1 MSSPLS
7 AASRAALKDLAEI
20 VLPRGGSLQL
30 GANDVD
36 VVGRIESYLGL
47 MPHRLRKRVSMLV
60 GVFDISPA
68 LAFGFLKPFHRL
80 DSSKQEAW
88 VGRLRRSSALP
99 VKLPLVYLEQ
109 LILMSYASAPEIEQA
124 IGYDYSCRRDAEPHG
139 RVESA

>member
-1 MSSPLS
+1 MSSHLN
-7 AASRAALKDLAEI
+7 AVRRATLKDLAEI

-36 VVGRIESYLGL
+36 VVGRIEGYLGL

-60 GVFDISPA
+60 GLFDISPA

-80 DSSKQEAW
+80 DSRKQEAW
-88 VGRLRRSSALP
+88 VGRLRRSSALQL
-99 VKLPLVYLEQ
+99 KLPLVYLEQ

-124 IGYDYSCRRDAEPHG
+124 IGYDYTCRRDAEPHG
-139 RVESA
+139 RVASA

>member
-1 MSSPLS
+1 MN
-7 AASRAALKDLAEI
+7 AVRRAALKDLADI

-36 VVGRIESYLGL
+36 VVGRIEGYLSLMPLGL
-47 MPHRLRKRVSMLV
+47 RSRVSMLV
-60 GVFDISPA
+60 GLFDISPA

-80 DSSKQEAW
+80 GPRKQEAW
-88 VGRLRRSSALP
+88 VERLRRSSALP
-99 VKLPLVYLEQ
+99 LKMPLVYLEQ

-124 IGYDYSCRRDAEPHG
+124 IGYDYSCRRDGEAHG

>member
-1 MSSPLS
+1 MSSHLN
-7 AASRAALKDLAEI
+7 AVRRAALKDLADI

-36 VVGRIESYLGL
+36 VVGRIEGYLSLMPLGL
-47 MPHRLRKRVSMLV
+47 RSRVSMLV
-60 GVFDISPA
+60 GLFDISPA

-80 DSSKQEAW
+80 GPRKQEAW
-88 VGRLRRSSALP
+88 VERVRRSSALP
-99 VKLPLVYLEQ
+99 LKMPLVYLEQ

-124 IGYDYSCRRDAEPHG
+124 IGYDYSCRRDGEAHG